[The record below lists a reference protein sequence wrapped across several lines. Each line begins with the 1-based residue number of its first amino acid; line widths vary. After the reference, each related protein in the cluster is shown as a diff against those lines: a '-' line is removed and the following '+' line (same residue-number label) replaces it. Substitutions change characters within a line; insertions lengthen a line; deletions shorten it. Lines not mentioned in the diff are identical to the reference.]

1 MAKKKKEEAAP
12 SAEGAEKA
20 PKSKKNMVIAVV
32 GALAVFVA
40 GGKLMGG
47 GSTGPT
53 KTVIK
58 IVTTTTT
65 IPVGE
70 VVALDAIT
78 LNLSDGHLL
87 KVGIGFQLEYEKPA
101 AAAEGEA
108 APAADS
114 TDPTKGYAK
123 ALDIVIDELSKH
135 TMEELSGAGRNVA
148 KAQLVKRLKKVTHGK
163 IEDVYFHQFVM
174 Q

>member
-1 MAKKKKEEAAP
+1 MAKKEKKDAAP
-12 SAEGAEKA
+12 ADADKA
-20 PKSKKNMVIAVV
+20 PKDKKKIAMAAV
-32 GALAVFVA
+32 GALVVFFA

-47 GSTGPT
+47 ETKT

-78 LNLSDGHLL
+78 LNLADGHLL

-101 AAAEGEA
+101 GGGGEGEA
-108 APAADS
+108 APAADN

-123 ALDIVIDELSKH
+123 ALDIVIDELSKN
-135 TMEELSGAGRNVA
+135 TMEELSGQGRSAA
-148 KAQLVKRLKKVTHGK
+148 KSQLVKRLRKVFHGK

>member
-12 SAEGAEKA
+12 AAEGAEKA

-47 GSTGPT
+47 GSSGPT

-78 LNLSDGHLL
+78 LNLADGHLL
-87 KVGIGFQLEYEKPA
+87 KVGIGFQLEYEEPA
-101 AAAEGEA
+101 AAGGHEGA
-108 APAADS
+108 AAGDTS
-114 TDPTKGYAK
+114 DPTKGYAK

-135 TMEELSGAGRNVA
+135 TMEELSGAGRNTA
-148 KAQLVKRLKKVTHGK
+148 KAQLVKRLKKVTHGH

>member
-1 MAKKKKEEAAP
+1 MAKTKKEAAAP
-12 SAEGAEKA
+12 DGESPEKA
-20 PKSKKNMVIAVV
+20 PKSKKNIALVVV

-47 GSTGPT
+47 PTET

-58 IVTTTTT
+58 LVSTTTT
-65 IPVGE
+65 IPAGR

-78 LNLSDGHLL
+78 LNLADGHLL
-87 KVGIGFQLEYEKPA
+87 KVGIGFQLEYENEA
-101 AAAEGEA
+101 AGGGHEA

-114 TDPTKGYAK
+114 SDPTKGYAK
-123 ALDIVIDELSKH
+123 ALDVVIDELSKH
-135 TMEELSGAGRNVA
+135 TMADLSGSGRSAA
-148 KAQLVKRLKKVTHGK
+148 KAQLVKRLKRVTHGH